1 VLKLAGLTGRE
12 TVAEIGCGNGPYLAE
27 LARRGHAGR
36 LLGLD
41 LSPGMLAS
49 TRGAVPRVGLTVG
62 DAQRLPMADGG
73 ADVVLAP
80 HMLFHVPD
88 RPAAAAEFRR
98 VTRSAGQ
105 VLVILN
111 AADHLAE
118 LRALAAGAAAGL
130 GVGDPGIWDER
141 QRHVSMTLGPGQQLL
156 SGVFEAVER
165 HDFLGQL
172 VLPGPEPVSRYI
184 GSMRTTQAMPDPA
197 AVTAAAVS
205 RIPFGPDGTFRVT
218 THSGLLICR

>member
-1 VLKLAGLTGRE
+1 
-12 TVAEIGCGNGPYLAE
+12 
-27 LARRGHAGR
+27 
-36 LLGLD
+36 
-41 LSPGMLAS
+41 
-49 TRGAVPRVGLTVG
+49 
-62 DAQRLPMADGG
+62 
-73 ADVVLAP
+73 
-80 HMLFHVPD
+80 MLFHVPD

-205 RIPFGPDGTFRVT
+205 SIPFGPDGTFRVT